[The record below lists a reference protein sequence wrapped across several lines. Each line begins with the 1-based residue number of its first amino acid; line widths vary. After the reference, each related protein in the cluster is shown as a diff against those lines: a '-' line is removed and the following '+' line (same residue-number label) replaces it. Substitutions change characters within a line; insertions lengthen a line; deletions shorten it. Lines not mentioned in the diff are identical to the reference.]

1 VWDKA
6 EPPQFALLKLGR
18 RAVEDRTFEIHPK
31 PQPGTVTEQS
41 ETVGKNETRK
51 LKTGY
56 PHKFWATYMSRV
68 ASPEVGGQ
76 WEGLAPMRFE
86 FTNRPTKLLCLR
98 DGLTQQ
104 VDAQAIS
111 QVEVEA
117 FPKAYLCPIGWVV
130 GAVAELRGR
139 FLLTEIPLLVER
151 LRSEPVFLYK
161 GNQATLDYA
170 LLQMHALVR
179 SAFLIEKVPRGH
191 TKLEIYTVCSP
202 LSFDGQESFSE
213 KAGLNFPVVF
223 QIIGRD
229 SDARQV
235 VTRKRN
241 ASTVTVLNR
250 GTMLFTR
257 LITGEDA
264 QLQPSCGLSN
274 LKNLLMMTAIMQK
287 YHEQTRDHIN
297 LDVRKMRRSVAKSFM
312 RLVGCWKSPHFK
324 EMTAPGEKENLG
336 LSKMLVPE
344 ERSSIEHILEVTAV
358 RLNFCGAE

>member
-1 VWDKA
+1 
-6 EPPQFALLKLGR
+6 
-18 RAVEDRTFEIHPK
+18 
-31 PQPGTVTEQS
+31 
-41 ETVGKNETRK
+41 
-51 LKTGY
+51 
-56 PHKFWATYMSRV
+56 
-68 ASPEVGGQ
+68 
-76 WEGLAPMRFE
+76 
-86 FTNRPTKLLCLR
+86 
-98 DGLTQQ
+98 LTQQ

-287 YHEQTRDHIN
+287 YHEQTKDHIN

-344 ERSSIEHILEVTAV
+344 ERSSIERILEVFQPEFVSQQLNTISASIFGVGLIVAV
-358 RLNFCGAE
+358 LNNVVQIPNPTMPQWRVFSVVLALAAALVATTIGGRFNLDLRKRASIAVGGAFVVFLIVYFFVPALAK